1 MRRLGRFW
9 NVIFNLNP
17 DDRMAWTNIIGQ
29 ESVVAQLH
37 QAYERG
43 LAHAYLFH
51 GPHGVGKGLTAKE
64 LAKALF
70 CRKSPSRFTACDRCL
85 NCQQVEAETH
95 PDFYHVV
102 KPEEKHDLP
111 VDTIRELTMQL
122 GRSPAN
128 GPGKFAIVDDAHD
141 MNEEAANCFL
151 KTLEEP
157 PPGCK
162 LILLATSADLMLP
175 TIRSRCQAIHF
186 SALKDVALCE
196 VLRRHDVPEDRHA
209 MLTAIADGSP
219 GQALALNDDAYQEF
233 LNGISPMIVQP
244 KPDSVSIAQR
254 CMSFIESAGKESVLQ
269 RQRSYLVIR
278 LILDQLRRLLHDSV
292 EQPAAENI
300 LERIDGCI
308 DAEYRIDRKV
318 QIALVVESLADR
330 LAAPLRN

>member
-1 MRRLGRFW
+1 
-9 NVIFNLNP
+9 
-17 DDRMAWTNIIGQ
+17 MAWTSIVGQ
-29 ESVVAQLH
+29 DGVIAQLRR
-37 QAYERG
+37 ANERG

-51 GPHGVGKGLTAKE
+51 GPHGVGKALVAKE

-70 CRKSPSRFTACDRCL
+70 CRKPPQPFTACDRCP

-95 PDFYHVV
+95 PDFYRVV

-111 VDTIRELTMQL
+111 VEAIREITMQL
-122 GRSPAN
+122 GRRPAN
-128 GPGKFAIVDDAHD
+128 GPGKFAIIDDAHD

-186 SALKDVALCE
+186 SALKDDALRE
-196 VLRRHDVPEDRHA
+196 VLRRHDVPKDRHA
-209 MLTAIADGSP
+209 MLMAIADGSA
-219 GQALALNDDAYQEF
+219 GQALALNDDAYQDF
-233 LNGISPMIVQP
+233 LSAIAPMIVQP

-254 CMSFIESAGKESVLQ
+254 CMSFIEAAGKESALQ
-269 RQRSYLVIR
+269 RQRTYLVIR
-278 LILDQLRRLLHDSV
+278 LILDQLRRLLHDCV
-292 EQPAAENI
+292 ERPTAETI
-300 LERIDGCI
+300 LARIDGCI

-318 QIALVVESLADR
+318 QIALVMEALADR
-330 LAAPLRN
+330 LALPLQN